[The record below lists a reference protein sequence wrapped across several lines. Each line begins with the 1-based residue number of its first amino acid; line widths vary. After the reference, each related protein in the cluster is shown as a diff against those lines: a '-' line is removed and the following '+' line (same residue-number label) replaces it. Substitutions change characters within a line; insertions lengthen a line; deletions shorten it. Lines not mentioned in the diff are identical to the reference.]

1 MAEIIT
7 TGKSKQ
13 RGIAKRMIKKNTKVD
28 LTPMVDLGF
37 LLITFF
43 VFTTTMSQPT
53 VMKLVEP
60 LKTDIETQ
68 VPESLTT
75 TFLLDKSNRVY
86 YAHGLSKSFLPTDYS
101 VEGIRKVIQERK
113 KLLGNERADSI
124 ISVIKPSDSANMQN
138 FVDMLDEVA
147 ISNLKIY
154 FVDDLSSSDKQFLA
168 SH

>member
-60 LKTDIETQ
+60 LKADIETQ

-101 VEGIRKVIQERK
+101 AEGIRKVIQERK